1 MIFAAKNSMND
12 FRYAFRQ
19 LRKSPGFTLVAVL
32 TLALGI
38 GANTAIFSVIYAVL
52 LRPLPYPAA
61 DRLAIVTETDANQ
74 PQISVSFPDYVDWKR
89 DNTSFEEIA
98 ISRRESFN
106 LSGLQGRAP
115 EQISGAIVTANFF
128 KVIGLTPQLGRVFTA
143 EEDRVGGPLL
153 AVISD
158 RLWQRI
164 FARDPNV
171 LGRAVNFGN
180 QPYTVIGVMPPEMSS
195 PRTVEVWF
203 PVMRRTDDL
212 AWQTRDNHPGLFG
225 WARLKNGVTMEKALA
240 ELKQIAARLS
250 KQYPDSNASVSVTV
264 TPLLENQVG
273 EYRAS
278 LALLLGAVALVLLIA
293 CANLANLL
301 AGRGATRAREFAVRA
316 AVGASRWQIIRQLL
330 IESVVLALLGGSLG
344 LGLAAWGRD
353 LLIALSPTD
362 VPRFQDLP
370 LNGWVLVFTLALSC
384 VSALLFGLWPAW
396 HASRTDIQLA
406 LKSGGYASSETP
418 GARRS
423 RDLLVIA
430 EVALTLMLLSSAGL
444 VLKSFAKARGLGLG
458 FDPHLLL
465 SARVDLPEPTY
476 SDPSKLLNFSDRL
489 MEKLS
494 ALPGVESTALA
505 SNPPLMTGWQTSFL
519 PEGEPEPKPG
529 QMPSAEMSVVTP
541 NFFHT
546 LKTPLLR
553 GRTFE
558 AGDTKEVAPVMIIDQ
573 LLADRYFPGQ
583 SAVGK
588 RIRMSTGEKGAK
600 EYRTI
605 VGVVPHLKVYG
616 FDEVTVLPQAYLPM
630 TQQPQTGL
638 VVLLRTSLAPKSFEK
653 PVREIVASLD
663 PAQPAFEFRTMQERV
678 EETWATPRLMSF
690 LLLCF
695 AVLALTLA
703 VVGLYGVMAFHGLRR
718 MREIGVRL
726 ALGAMPSQ
734 IRAMMLRQGMRLLG
748 SGLILGFVG
757 AFAVSR
763 VIRSLLF
770 GVSAN
775 DPLIYAVVSLVLA
788 CAAFLACWVPARR
801 ASRVDPMITLR
812 AE

>member
-1 MIFAAKNSMND
+1 MLSDLRFAL
-12 FRYAFRQ
+12 RQ
-19 LRKSPGFTLVAVL
+19 LRKSPGFTFVAVL

-52 LRPLPYPAA
+52 LRPLPYPES
-61 DRLAIVTETDANQ
+61 DRLAILTQSDANQ
-74 PQISVSFPDYVDWKR
+74 PQISVSFPDYLDWKR
-89 DNTSFEEIA
+89 DNTTFEEIA

-128 KVIGLTPQLGRVFTA
+128 KVIGLQPQLGRVFTA
-143 EEDRVGGPLL
+143 DEDKVGGPLL

-158 RLWQRI
+158 KLWERI
-164 FARDPNV
+164 FARDAHV
-171 LGRAVNFGN
+171 IGRVVNFGN
-180 QPYTVIGVMPPEMSS
+180 QPYTVIGVMPPEMFS

-203 PVMRRTDDL
+203 PLMRRTDD
-212 AWQTRDNHPGLFG
+212 AMWQARDNHPGLFG
-225 WARLKNGVTMEKALA
+225 WGRLKDGVTMEKALA

-250 KQYPDSNASVSVTV
+250 KQYPDSNSNVSVTV
-264 TPLLENQVG
+264 SPLLENQVG

-278 LALLLGAVALVLLIA
+278 LTLLLGAVALVLLIA

-301 AGRGATRAREFAVRA
+301 AARGAARAREFAIRA

-330 IESVVLALLGGSLG
+330 TESVVLALLGGSLG
-344 LGLAAWGRD
+344 LCFAAWGRD
-353 LLIALSPTD
+353 LLVALAPPG
-362 VPRFQDLP
+362 VPRFQGLS
-370 LNGWVLVFTLALSC
+370 LNGWVLAFTLALSF
-384 VSALLFGLWPAW
+384 VSSLLFGLWPAW
-396 HASRTDIQLA
+396 HTSRADIQLA
-406 LKSGGYASSETP
+406 LKSGGYASSEAP

-430 EVALTLMLLSSAGL
+430 EVAVTLVLLSAAGL
-444 VLKSFAKARGLGLG
+444 VLKSFANARGLGLG

-476 SDPSKLLNFSDRL
+476 SDAQKLLNFSAAL
-489 MEKLS
+489 QEKL
-494 ALPGVESTALA
+494 ATLPGVDHAALA

-519 PEGEPEPKPG
+519 PEGAPEPKPG
-529 QMPSAEMSVVTP
+529 QLPSAEMAVVTP
-541 NFFHT
+541 NYFHT

-553 GRTFE
+553 GRTF
-558 AGDTKEVAPVMIIDQ
+558 GTHDTKAVAPVMIIDQ
-573 LLADRYFPGQ
+573 LMADRYFPGQ
-583 SAVGK
+583 AAVGK
-588 RIRMSTGEKGAK
+588 RIRMSTGEKGAR

-616 FDEVTVLPQAYLPM
+616 FDEVTMLPQAYLPM

-638 VVLLRTSLAPKSFEK
+638 VVLLRSALPPKSFEK

-663 PAQPAFEFRTMQERV
+663 RAQPAFEFKTMQERV
-678 EETWATPRLMSF
+678 EETWAAPRLMSF
-690 LLLCF
+690 LLVCF

-703 VVGLYGVMAFHGLRR
+703 VVGLYGVMAFHGLHR

-726 ALGAMPSQ
+726 ALGAMPAQ
-734 IRAMMLRQGMRLLG
+734 IHAMMLRQGMRLLG
-748 SGLILGFVG
+748 SGLVLGFVG

-763 VIRSLLF
+763 LIRSLLF

-775 DPLIYAVVSLVLA
+775 DPLIYGTVTLVLA
-788 CAAFLACWVPARR
+788 CAALLACWIPARR
-801 ASRVDPMITLR
+801 AARIDPMITLR